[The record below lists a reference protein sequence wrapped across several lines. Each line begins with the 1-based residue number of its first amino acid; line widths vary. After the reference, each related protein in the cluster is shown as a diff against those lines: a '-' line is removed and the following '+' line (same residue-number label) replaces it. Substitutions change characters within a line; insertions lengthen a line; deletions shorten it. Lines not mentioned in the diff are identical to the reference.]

1 WPLQMQCYHCEE
13 TLLNNDCSAAMFIV
27 NCTANI
33 QDACQKEVMVGTH
46 GVSYRKACASYTTC
60 LIAAAGYQR
69 FCSPGR
75 VGSVCISCCNTP
87 LCNGPRPPP
96 MNPFFMLFALA
107 NSLSMFQAFFQTIY
121 IDDLL
126 IFSQYLPEPIK
137 HVTNIQARLCPRHFY
152 PTVWSSSHYSFIPGV
167 HDYSWPYAPRQDLLR
182 TDFCLSAFFA
192 ERINQYGLALALV
205 MKFTVDEINAI
216 PELLPEITVGF
227 ENYDCCNQPG
237 VVIQPT
243 LRFLSAAASEDVE
256 VKCNYTEYATRVMA
270 VIGPCSSE
278 LATITGKL
286 LGFFLMPQVSYGAT
300 SEDLSD
306 KIQYPSF
313 MRTTPSDHWQ
323 AKAVVQLLQEF
334 SWNWVAVVGSDD
346 GYGKQGKQ
354 QLSSM
359 AADGNIC
366 VAYEGLIPVYDNP
379 VPVILDILDH
389 IVEANVG
396 VVVVFATYQVTTA
409 FFREVIRRNLTA
421 VWVATTSWALYSDL
435 NQLPGMGSV
444 GTVLAFSDI
453 TQPLSL
459 LSPYVRELFSRM
471 QEERLQQSQRQTDPN
486 ISPLD
491 NPCLGC
497 WDLSPENA
505 SIVDTVL
512 VQRTAFS
519 VYAAIYTLAYALH
532 HTLGCNETR
541 CSRHPKRDK
550 IYPWQLLEKLQNIS
564 LNLNGTK
571 LDFDQ
576 MGNPDIGYDILVWV
590 FGNHTITFQ
599 NIGNFNQIITI
610 NKDLI
615 KWHTAN
621 FTVPTSTCSSECQ
634 TGQVHI
640 VKGFHSCCFD
650 CIDCQEGT
658 FQNNTDD
665 IQCTVCPDGQ
675 WSTLRSTYCVLP
687 TFTYLSWISY
697 EAIGLV
703 LAGVLILCC
712 QAWVGVLFFR
722 HRSTPLVRAAGGKLA
737 GLCLASLMGG
747 CASVVLFLGEP
758 GNVVCSLQQPL
769 NAFFPTVALS
779 AILAVSLQNSLKELL
794 LTWRTCGPQAAGWWC
809 WPAVAF
815 RQDSLAVFFPVD
827 MPRGRS
833 ATSVH
838 SDSSEMDFDGIAETE
853 IGKLQRQFRIMEGD
867 RQAYSIQSQEILRKQ
882 RLEME
887 KLRKEQEEL
896 QKRLCVSDSDAHRL
910 SDDQNGR
917 RLRSLLTQGNELQE
931 ELEQERRSQTEL
943 EKEILNVEKK
953 LAELRKGEVSASS
966 TQQSLVRHT
975 RKATCTLENK
985 LDRALVRFNQQLTR
999 NRHLREEL
1007 ETLRVERLRFQQ
1019 LYHKLDKEL
1028 QEVRRE
1034 AGDVISTSTAAYDA
1048 RLEAQSKMMMMKEK
1062 AVKDLAQYSSEVKEL
1077 ERVITHERHL
1087 REFMTTKSKE
1097 RSNRGNTQE
1106 LIRRQ
1111 ELKAQQRADSGEES
1125 METLEDVFQRIQ
1137 KVTEEEDLEKLVN
1150 RFLQVEDKNFALFNY
1165 VNEQN
1170 TQAETLRDEISQIK
1184 EEMERFRVEGVRQV
1198 EEHHM
1203 ALKQVEEQQREAES
1217 HALEYEAQA
1226 NIIGK
1231 VLDQIKTGVNSI
1243 FIKINC
1249 DHAMVDDWLDSSSRI
1264 RDSSIMSYLSLVE
1277 QRTSQL
1283 LTLQAFLNSKDLEKD
1298 YDPKM
1303 VAQCLLGQNPELQKE
1318 TAVIRPA
1325 GTGEDNDSEESLFTD
1340 EDDRPLTQEE
1350 LRQRIMNIVL
1360 RKEGGFSAERGK
1372 EEKFSKL
1379 GTLTSQRHHSL
1390 EL

>member
-1 WPLQMQCYHCEE
+1 
-13 TLLNNDCSAAMFIV
+13 
-27 NCTANI
+27 
-33 QDACQKEVMVGTH
+33 
-46 GVSYRKACASYTTC
+46 
-60 LIAAAGYQR
+60 
-69 FCSPGR
+69 
-75 VGSVCISCCNTP
+75 
-87 LCNGPRPPP
+87 
-96 MNPFFMLFALA
+96 
-107 NSLSMFQAFFQTIY
+107 
-121 IDDLL
+121 
-126 IFSQYLPEPIK
+126 
-137 HVTNIQARLCPRHFY
+137 
-152 PTVWSSSHYSFIPGV
+152 
-167 HDYSWPYAPRQDLLR
+167 
-182 TDFCLSAFFA
+182 
-192 ERINQYGLALALV
+192 
-205 MKFTVDEINAI
+205 
-216 PELLPEITVGF
+216 
-227 ENYDCCNQPG
+227 
-237 VVIQPT
+237 
-243 LRFLSAAASEDVE
+243 
-256 VKCNYTEYATRVMA
+256 
-270 VIGPCSSE
+270 
-278 LATITGKL
+278 
-286 LGFFLMPQVSYGAT
+286 
-300 SEDLSD
+300 
-306 KIQYPSF
+306 
-313 MRTTPSDHWQ
+313 
-323 AKAVVQLLQEF
+323 
-334 SWNWVAVVGSDD
+334 
-346 GYGKQGKQ
+346 
-354 QLSSM
+354 
-359 AADGNIC
+359 
-366 VAYEGLIPVYDNP
+366 
-379 VPVILDILDH
+379 
-389 IVEANVG
+389 
-396 VVVVFATYQVTTA
+396 
-409 FFREVIRRNLTA
+409 
-421 VWVATTSWALYSDL
+421 
-435 NQLPGMGSV
+435 
-444 GTVLAFSDI
+444 
-453 TQPLSL
+453 
-459 LSPYVRELFSRM
+459 
-471 QEERLQQSQRQTDPN
+471 
-486 ISPLD
+486 
-491 NPCLGC
+491 
-497 WDLSPENA
+497 
-505 SIVDTVL
+505 
-512 VQRTAFS
+512 
-519 VYAAIYTLAYALH
+519 
-532 HTLGCNETR
+532 
-541 CSRHPKRDK
+541 
-550 IYPWQLLEKLQNIS
+550 
-564 LNLNGTK
+564 
-571 LDFDQ
+571 
-576 MGNPDIGYDILVWV
+576 
-590 FGNHTITFQ
+590 
-599 NIGNFNQIITI
+599 
-610 NKDLI
+610 
-615 KWHTAN
+615 
-621 FTVPTSTCSSECQ
+621 
-634 TGQVHI
+634 
-640 VKGFHSCCFD
+640 
-650 CIDCQEGT
+650 
-658 FQNNTDD
+658 
-665 IQCTVCPDGQ
+665 
-675 WSTLRSTYCVLP
+675 
-687 TFTYLSWISY
+687 
-697 EAIGLV
+697 
-703 LAGVLILCC
+703 
-712 QAWVGVLFFR
+712 
-722 HRSTPLVRAAGGKLA
+722 
-737 GLCLASLMGG
+737 
-747 CASVVLFLGEP
+747 
-758 GNVVCSLQQPL
+758 
-769 NAFFPTVALS
+769 
-779 AILAVSLQNSLKELL
+779 
-794 LTWRTCGPQAAGWWC
+794 
-809 WPAVAF
+809 
-815 RQDSLAVFFPVD
+815 